1 MRDPWQILH
10 RAGLPMAGERDG
22 APPSQEEIAE
32 AMRAVIA
39 TRITG
44 RERDALVAFID
55 AWQQHWPTSFAR
67 SLGGDATAVARWSEA
82 HRGDEGRRL
91 KLRRIALANL
101 ATTL

>member
-10 RAGLPMAGERDG
+10 RAGLPMAGERTG
-22 APPSQEEIAE
+22 TPPSEREIAE
-32 AMRAVIA
+32 ALGAVIA
-39 TRITG
+39 SEVAG

-55 AWQQHWPTSFAR
+55 AWRQHWPTSFAR
-67 SLGGDATAVARWSEA
+67 ALGGGTSEAARWAEA

-101 ATTL
+101 ATVL

>member
-10 RAGLPMAGERDG
+10 RAGLPLAGERDG
-22 APPSQEEIAE
+22 TPPSEWEIAD
-32 AMRAVIA
+32 ATRAIIA
-39 TRITG
+39 TEPAG

-55 AWQQHWPTSFAR
+55 AWRQHWPTSFAR
-67 SLGGDATAVARWSEA
+67 SLRDDAAMVARWSDS

>member
-1 MRDPWQILH
+1 MT
-10 RAGLPMAGERDG
+10 GERDG
-22 APPSQEEIAE
+22 APPSEWEIAE
-32 AMRAVIA
+32 ATRAVIV
-39 TRITG
+39 TEITG

-55 AWQQHWPTSFAR
+55 AWRQHWPTSFAR
-67 SLGGDATAVARWSEA
+67 SLGSDAAEVARWSDS

>member
-10 RAGLPMAGERDG
+10 RAGLPMAGERRG
-22 APPSQEEIAE
+22 EPPSAE
-32 AMRAVIA
+32 DMADALRAVLA
-39 TRITG
+39 VASAG

-55 AWQQHWPTSFAR
+55 AWRQHWPSSFAR
-67 SLGGDATAVARWSEA
+67 ALRGEAAEVTRWAEA